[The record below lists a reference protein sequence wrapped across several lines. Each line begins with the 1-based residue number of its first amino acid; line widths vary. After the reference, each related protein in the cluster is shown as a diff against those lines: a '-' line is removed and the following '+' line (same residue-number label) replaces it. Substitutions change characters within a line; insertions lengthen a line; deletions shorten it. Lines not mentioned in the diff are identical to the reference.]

1 VNRKKKTR
9 RQSVPSEVAGKIG
22 TVPYTQRRETA
33 FKGGSGLFLVFRAT
47 EQLKHFERTMF
58 F

>member
-1 VNRKKKTR
+1 
-9 RQSVPSEVAGKIG
+9 
-22 TVPYTQRRETA
+22 VPYTQRRETA
-33 FKGGSGLFLVFRAT
+33 FEGGSGLFLVFRAT